1 MPVIVEDHSFVLG
14 GFPHADAILLGV
26 FNRRIKELCSS
37 NGSYRQ
43 RITKIR
49 ELLTALYLTLGFKV
63 SNC

>member
-26 FNRRIKELCSS
+26 FDRRIKELCSS

-43 RITKIR
+43 LITQNTCNYSPPCI
-49 ELLTALYLTLGFKV
+49 
-63 SNC
+63 